1 MKPTL
6 MTLAL
11 FFLPSFAT
19 AENQPMLPADLEKV
33 RFKPV
38 LKEQLPRDV
47 LLRDDQGRVMSLGR
61 YCDGG
66 SKPVLV
72 AFIQYRCPMLCNLI
86 LEGVVTGL
94 RRLATE
100 RGFRV
105 GEHFHVVIIS
115 FDQREGTDLAAAK
128 KEATVEAYGDPGSA
142 AGWHFMTGDKE
153 AIRKLTEKAG
163 FPFRYDP
170 KTDQYAHD
178 SGILLLTPAARISR
192 YFFGIDYSPTDLYYG
207 LIEASTHRIGQPV
220 TDRLALL
227 FCYSYNPAKGSYHF
241 AVMNLVRL
249 AGLVSVLG
257 LGIFLLLLC
266 RRERYTLTTLGGS

>member
-1 MKPTL
+1 MRN
-6 MTLAL
+6 AFAVVIL
-11 FFLPSFAT
+11 FVLPYGASAD
-19 AENQPMLPADLEKV
+19 ERRSLPPELEQV
-33 RFKPV
+33 RFQPL
-38 LKEQLPRDV
+38 LKEQLPLDV

-94 RRLATE
+94 RRLAGE

-115 FDQREGTDLAAAK
+115 FDHREGTDLAAAK
-128 KEATVEAYGDPGSA
+128 KAAAVEAYGDPESA
-142 AGWHFMTGDKE
+142 GGWHFLTGDE
-153 AIRKLTEKAG
+153 QAIKKITDKAG
-163 FPFRYDP
+163 FPFRYDA

-178 SGILLLTPAARISR
+178 SGVLLLTPAGRISR
-192 YFFGIDYSPTDLYYG
+192 YFFGIDYNPTDLYYG
-207 LIEASTHRIGQPV
+207 LIEASTYRIGQPV

-227 FCYSYNPAKGSYHF
+227 FCYSYNPVQGGYHF

-249 AGLVSVLG
+249 AGLLSVLT
-257 LGIFLLLLC
+257 LGTLLLLLR
-266 RRERYTLTTLGGS
+266 RRERYTLTPSGGG